1 MTGVN
6 FSPSPLSICLK
17 RVGLVQGSVF
27 IKIDSG
33 ANPLRQSPFP
43 SLTPVALTVSA
54 ANSPALNNPVGRQP
68 WPGLIEAYRQYLPVT
83 DTTPVVTLLEGN
95 TPLIPVPAI
104 AQIVGKQV
112 RVLVKYDGLN
122 PTGSFKDRGMTMAI
136 SKAKEAGAKAVIC
149 ASTGNTS
156 AAAAA
161 YARRGGMRAFVLI
174 PDGYV
179 ALGKLAQALLYGAEV
194 LAIKGNFDRALEIV
208 REMAENY
215 PVTLVNSVNPYRLE
229 GQKTAAFEVVE
240 ALGNAPDWLCIPV
253 GNAGN
258 ITAYWMG
265 FCQYHQEGKC
275 DRLPRM
281 MGFQAAGASPLV
293 TGQAV
298 PNPET
303 LATAIRIGNPA
314 NWERAIATQQ
324 ASMGQFNAVTDA
336 EILEAYRLLASE
348 EGIFCEPAS
357 AASVAGLLKVKDQ
370 VPAGATVVCV
380 LTGNGL
386 KDPDTAI
393 KHSQNS
399 FKQGIEP
406 DLATVAQV
414 MGF

>member
-1 MTGVN
+1 VT
-6 FSPSPLSICLK
+6 LSL
-17 RVGLVQGSVF
+17 SVA
-27 IKIDSG
+27 KSH
-33 ANPLRQSPFP
+33 
-43 SLTPVALTVSA
+43 
-54 ANSPALNNPVGRQP
+54 RQP
-68 WPGLIEAYRQYLPVT
+68 WPGLIEAYRKYLPVSES
-83 DTTPVVTLLEGN
+83 TPVVTLLEGN
-95 TPLIPVPAI
+95 TPLIPVPALAERI
-104 AQIVGKQV
+104 GRQV
-112 RVLVKYDGLN
+112 NVFIKYDGLN

-136 SKAKEAGAKAVIC
+136 TKAKEAGAKAVIC

-161 YARRGGMRAFVLI
+161 YARRGGMNAFVLI

-208 REMAENY
+208 REMADHY
-215 PVTLVNSVNPYRLE
+215 PITLVNSVNPYRLE
-229 GQKTAAFEVVE
+229 GQKTGAFEVVD

-265 FCQYHQEGKC
+265 FCQYHQDEKC
-275 DRLPRM
+275 DRLPKM
-281 MGFQAAGASPLV
+281 MGFQAAGAAPLV
-293 TGQAV
+293 SGKPVA
-298 PNPET
+298 NPET

-314 NWERAIATQQ
+314 SWDQ
-324 ASMGQFNAVTDA
+324 ASAAQTASQGSFNAVTDE
-336 EILEAYRLLASE
+336 EILDAYRLLASS

-370 VPAGATVVCV
+370 VPTGATVVCV

-393 KHSQNS
+393 KHSHS
-399 FKQGIEP
+399 HFKQGIP
-406 DLATVAQV
+406 ADLKAVTEA